1 MKYSSL
7 EQVLVSI
14 KMMLSITVLCG
25 QNSKHNMINLATK
38 QSKVENETHIRG
50 HFAST
55 ACTLYIIHSNMSTP
69 DNILDADLCT
79 LFIHINYERVFTE
92 DNTIMI
98 ISEVMHRLTHW
109 HSLFLRSQA

>member
-1 MKYSSL
+1 
-7 EQVLVSI
+7 
-14 KMMLSITVLCG
+14 
-25 QNSKHNMINLATK
+25 
-38 QSKVENETHIRG
+38 
-50 HFAST
+50 
-55 ACTLYIIHSNMSTP
+55 MSTP

-98 ISEVMHRLTHW
+98 ISEVMHRFTHW